1 MYALKQAVLV
11 STAVLVFLRDA
22 WGVSPRQI
30 TLGRAELREEVAA
43 ETLTPAKTDTR
54 ERYTL

>member
-1 MYALKQAVLV
+1 MVSAAVLV
-11 STAVLVFLRDA
+11 VLRDA
-22 WGVSPRQI
+22 QGVSPRPI
-30 TLGRAELREEVAA
+30 TLGRAELREEMAA